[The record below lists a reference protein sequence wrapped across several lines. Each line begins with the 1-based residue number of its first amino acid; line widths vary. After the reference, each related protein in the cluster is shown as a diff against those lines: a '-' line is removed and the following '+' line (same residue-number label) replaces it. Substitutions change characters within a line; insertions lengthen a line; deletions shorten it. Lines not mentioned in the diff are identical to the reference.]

1 MYLDEYKGEQ
11 DLARWNYRSRP
22 PLAFPRRDLSL
33 SGGGRRSEAF
43 GACKN
48 GVRERELTNRYFVM
62 PKCSELSE
70 GVFIL
75 QVEIQPLPLAT
86 SAF

>member
-33 SGGGRRSEAF
+33 SGGGVRSEAF

-48 GVRERELTNRYFVM
+48 GVRERAQEQIFCN
-62 PKCSELSE
+62 
-70 GVFIL
+70 
-75 QVEIQPLPLAT
+75 A
-86 SAF
+86 